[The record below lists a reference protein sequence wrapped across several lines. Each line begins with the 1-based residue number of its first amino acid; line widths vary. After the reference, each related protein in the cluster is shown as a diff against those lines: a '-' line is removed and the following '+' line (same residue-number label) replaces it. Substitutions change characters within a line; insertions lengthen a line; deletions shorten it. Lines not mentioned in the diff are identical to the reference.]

1 MKIKR
6 DSLDTLMS
14 NYIRARAGWKCER
27 CGNMP
32 DRRGL
37 HCHHYHRRRK
47 QSVRYDPDNCLS
59 LCLGCHQFFGE
70 NRNEEEAFMLR
81 KLGQRGLDM
90 LNSRARTPARYLDR
104 EAIKIWLTQ
113 EIEKLKGENNG

>member
-1 MKIKR
+1 MKIKINP
-6 DSLDTLMS
+6 LDKLMS
-14 NYIRARAGWKCER
+14 DYIRARAGWKCER
-27 CGNMP
+27 CGNVP

-70 NRNEEEAFMLR
+70 NRNEEEVFMLR
-81 KLGQRGLDM
+81 KLGQYRLDM
-90 LNSRARTPARYLDR
+90 LNSRARRIGKPDK
-104 EAIKIWLTQ
+104 EAIKIWLQ
-113 EIEKLKGENNG
+113 IEIKKLEEI